1 MTLGEKIR
9 TLRKHAQLSQ
19 EALAEQLGVSRQ
31 AVSKWEND
39 GGLPETEKLIKM
51 AKLFH
56 VSLDTFINDA
66 EDIAPHESVA
76 SSDKSDLI
84 SHAMAEAYLNF
95 RYYRCQRIGLAV
107 LLLIASLGLT
117 FFLSDLVMLLLMLID
132 IVAVAQLIL
141 VAAADNPY
149 KELQQQTPN
158 LAPETQHLLIIQY
171 HHEQPRLQREL
182 FFGIICIGIGLLL
195 LPLLFP
201 IEWQASQEST
211 LSSDF
216 ADNLALASGMVFTGF
231 GTALCIFA
239 VGRMRAYRHLLGKD
253 LSITKERPL

>member
-9 TLRKHAQLSQ
+9 TLRKNAQLSQ
-19 EALAEQLGVSRQ
+19 EALAEQLDVSRQ

-39 GGLPETEKLIKM
+39 NGLPETEKLIKM

-66 EDIAPHESVA
+66 EDIAPSA
-76 SSDKSDLI
+76 SAASADNDEQLSL
-84 SHAMAEAYLNF
+84 AAAEGYLDF
-95 RYYRCQRIGLAV
+95 RYHRCQRVGLAV

-132 IVAVAQLIL
+132 IVAIAQLIL

-149 KELQQQTPN
+149 KELKQQSP
-158 LAPETQHLLIIQY
+158 LLSSETRHILMTRY
-171 HHEQPRLQREL
+171 TDERPRLHREL
-182 FFGIICIGIGLLL
+182 FLSIICIGIGLLL

-201 IEWQASQEST
+201 ADWLSSYALA
-211 LSSDF
+211 LSSDV
-216 ADNLALASGMVFTGF
+216 ADNLALASGMVLTGF
-231 GTALCIFA
+231 GTALCIFS
-239 VGRMRAYRHLLGKD
+239 VGRIRAYRHLLGTQ
-253 LSITKERPL
+253 SSTSKE

>member
-9 TLRKHAQLSQ
+9 TLRKNAQLSQ
-19 EALAEQLGVSRQ
+19 EALAEQLDVSRQ

-39 GGLPETEKLIKM
+39 NGLPETEKLIKM

-66 EDIAPHESVA
+66 EDIAPAA
-76 SSDKSDLI
+76 SAAS
-84 SHAMAEAYLNF
+84 AEDEQLSLAAAEGYLDF
-95 RYYRCQRIGLAV
+95 SYHRCQRVGLAV

-132 IVAVAQLIL
+132 IVAIAQLIL

-149 KELQQQTPN
+149 KELKQQPP
-158 LAPETQHLLIIQY
+158 LLSSETRHILMTRY
-171 HHEQPRLQREL
+171 TDERPRLQREL
-182 FFGIICIGIGLLL
+182 FLSIICIGIGLLL

-201 IEWQASQEST
+201 ADWLPSYELA
-211 LSSDF
+211 LSSGV
-216 ADNLALASGMVFTGF
+216 ADNLALASGMVLTGF
-231 GTALCIFA
+231 GTALCIFSA
-239 VGRMRAYRHLLGKD
+239 GRIRAYRHLLGTQP
-253 LSITKERPL
+253 STSKE

>member
-9 TLRKHAQLSQ
+9 TLRKNAQLSQ
-19 EALAEQLGVSRQ
+19 EALAEQLDVSRQ

-39 GGLPETEKLIKM
+39 NGLPETEKLIKM

-66 EDIAPHESVA
+66 EDIAPSA
-76 SSDKSDLI
+76 SAASADNDEQLSL
-84 SHAMAEAYLNF
+84 AAAEGYLDF
-95 RYYRCQRIGLAV
+95 RYHRCQRVGLAV

-132 IVAVAQLIL
+132 IVAIAQLIL

-149 KELQQQTPN
+149 KELKQQSP
-158 LAPETQHLLIIQY
+158 LLSSETRHILMTRY
-171 HHEQPRLQREL
+171 TDERPRLHREL
-182 FFGIICIGIGLLL
+182 FLSIICIGIGLLL

-201 IEWQASQEST
+201 ADWLPSYALT
-211 LSSDF
+211 LSSDV
-216 ADNLALASGMVFTGF
+216 ADNLALAGGMVLTGF
-231 GTALCIFA
+231 GTALCIFS
-239 VGRMRAYRHLLGKD
+239 VGRIRAYRHLLGTQ
-253 LSITKERPL
+253 SSTSKE

>member
-9 TLRKHAQLSQ
+9 TLRKNAQLSQ
-19 EALAEQLGVSRQ
+19 EALAEQLDVSRQ

-39 GGLPETEKLIKM
+39 NGLPETEKLIKM

-66 EDIAPHESVA
+66 EDIASAA
-76 SSDKSDLI
+76 S
-84 SHAMAEAYLNF
+84 AEDEQLSLAAAEGYLDF
-95 RYYRCQRIGLAV
+95 RCHRCQRVGLAV

-132 IVAVAQLIL
+132 IVAIAQLIL

-149 KELQQQTPN
+149 KELKQQSP
-158 LAPETQHLLIIQY
+158 LLSSETRHILMTRY
-171 HHEQPRLQREL
+171 TDERPRLQREL
-182 FFGIICIGIGLLL
+182 FLSIICIGIGLLL

-201 IEWQASQEST
+201 ADWLPSYELT
-211 LSSDF
+211 LSSDV
-216 ADNLALASGMVFTGF
+216 ADNLALASGMVLTGF
-231 GTALCIFA
+231 GTALCIFSA
-239 VGRMRAYRHLLGKD
+239 GRIRAYRHLLGTH
-253 LSITKERPL
+253 SSTSKE

>member
-9 TLRKHAQLSQ
+9 TLRKNAQLSQ
-19 EALAEQLGVSRQ
+19 EALAEQLDVSRQ

-39 GGLPETEKLIKM
+39 NGLPETEKLIKM

-66 EDIAPHESVA
+66 EDIAPTA
-76 SSDKSDLI
+76 SAAS
-84 SHAMAEAYLNF
+84 AEDEQLSLAAAEGYLDF
-95 RYYRCQRIGLAV
+95 SYHRCQRVGLAV

-132 IVAVAQLIL
+132 IVAIAQLIL

-149 KELQQQTPN
+149 KELKQQPP
-158 LAPETQHLLIIQY
+158 LLSSETRHILMTRY
-171 HHEQPRLQREL
+171 TDERPRLQREL
-182 FFGIICIGIGLLL
+182 FFSIICIGIGLLL

-201 IEWQASQEST
+201 ADWLSSYALA
-211 LSSDF
+211 LSSDV
-216 ADNLALASGMVFTGF
+216 ADNLALANGMVLTGF
-231 GTALCIFA
+231 GTALCIFS
-239 VGRMRAYRHLLGKD
+239 VGRIRAYRHLLGTQ
-253 LSITKERPL
+253 SSTSKE

>member
-9 TLRKHAQLSQ
+9 TLRKGAQLSQ

-39 GGLPETEKLIKM
+39 NGLPETEKLIKM

-66 EDIAPHESVA
+66 SEIAPAASAA
-76 SSDKSDLI
+76 SSSNSEQL
-84 SHAMAEAYLNF
+84 SLAEAESYLNF
-95 RYYRCQRIGLAV
+95 RCHRCQRIGLAV

-132 IVAVAQLIL
+132 IVAIAQLIL

-149 KELQQQTPN
+149 KELQQQSPT
-158 LAPETQHLLIIQY
+158 LSLETRHILMTRY
-171 HHEQPRLQREL
+171 TDEQPRLQREL
-182 FFGIICIGIGLLL
+182 FLSIICIGIGLLL
-195 LPLLFP
+195 MPLLVP
-201 IEWQASQEST
+201 AEWLST
-211 LSSDF
+211 YEPALSSDF
-216 ADNLALASGMVFTGF
+216 ADNLALASGMVLTGF
-231 GTALCIFA
+231 GTALCIFSA
-239 VGRMRAYRHLLGKD
+239 GRIRAYKHLLGVQPPAK
-253 LSITKERPL
+253 KE

>member
-9 TLRKHAQLSQ
+9 TLRKNAQLSQ
-19 EALAEQLGVSRQ
+19 EALAEQLDVSRQ

-39 GGLPETEKLIKM
+39 NGLPETEKLIKM

-66 EDIAPHESVA
+66 EDIAPAA
-76 SSDKSDLI
+76 SAAS
-84 SHAMAEAYLNF
+84 AEDEQLSLAAAEGYLDF
-95 RYYRCQRIGLAV
+95 RYHRCQRVGLAV

-132 IVAVAQLIL
+132 IVAIAQLIL

-149 KELQQQTPN
+149 KELKQQSP
-158 LAPETQHLLIIQY
+158 LLSSETRHILMTRY
-171 HHEQPRLQREL
+171 TDERPRLQRKL
-182 FFGIICIGIGLLL
+182 FLSIICIGIGLLL

-201 IEWQASQEST
+201 ADWLPSYELT
-211 LSSDF
+211 LSSDV
-216 ADNLALASGMVFTGF
+216 ADNLALASGMVLTGF
-231 GTALCIFA
+231 GTALCIFS
-239 VGRMRAYRHLLGKD
+239 VGRIRAYRHLLGTH
-253 LSITKERPL
+253 SSTSKE

>member
-9 TLRKHAQLSQ
+9 TLRKNAQLSQ
-19 EALAEQLGVSRQ
+19 EALAEQLDVSRQ

-39 GGLPETEKLIKM
+39 NGLPENEKLIKM

-66 EDIAPHESVA
+66 EDIAPAA
-76 SSDKSDLI
+76 SAAS
-84 SHAMAEAYLNF
+84 AEDEQLSLAAAEGYLDF
-95 RYYRCQRIGLAV
+95 RCHRCQRVGLAV

-132 IVAVAQLIL
+132 IVAIAQLIL

-149 KELQQQTPN
+149 KELKQQSP
-158 LAPETQHLLIIQY
+158 LLSSETRHILMTRY
-171 HHEQPRLQREL
+171 TDERPRLQREL
-182 FFGIICIGIGLLL
+182 FLSIICIGIGLLL

-201 IEWQASQEST
+201 ADWLPSYALT
-211 LSSDF
+211 LSSDV
-216 ADNLALASGMVFTGF
+216 ADNLALASGMVLTGF
-231 GTALCIFA
+231 GTALCIFS
-239 VGRMRAYRHLLGKD
+239 VGRIRAYRHLLGTH
-253 LSITKERPL
+253 SSTSKE